1 MENVKPRRLSEMR
14 SYIHQV
20 YSVSDS
26 EVARYKAD
34 HPEDFGGEAD

>member
-1 MENVKPRRLSEMR
+1 MR

-34 HPEDFGGEAD
+34 HPEDFGTYVLYEG